1 MIGFA
6 CKFHD
11 TNSKIAEAIQY
22 RTVTAK
28 TISGL
33 SSAEALLKVT
43 SVVMENI
50 RMLALSLAYLKTL
63 PSGRRM
69 FRITSDLL
77 PLMTHPQF
85 FKIYQMGDLMK
96 NIEKQLLTLGDY
108 ARLHGIKLSMHPGQ
122 YTVLN
127 SDNHNTRT
135 MAVADIE
142 YHARIGRALG
152 YTSSKEF
159 KINVHVNGRG
169 GLSAF
174 GVSYKML
181 SREAR
186 AFLTLEN
193 DEMSAG
199 IEDVLEYCEKFHIP
213 AVLDIHHHWVKT
225 GEYISPRD
233 PRIERILRT
242 WNGNR
247 PTMHYSCPRK
257 EVLIEAGHD
266 NDLEM
271 PDRDY
276 LLANGSTL
284 LSLRKHS
291 DTFDNITA
299 DMWALSFHEM
309 FDIMCEAKH
318 TNVAAESLYK
328 LSQSLTVD
336 LIYDT

>member
-6 CKFHD
+6 CKFYGTD
-11 TNSKIAEAIQY
+11 SKLAESIQY

-28 TISGL
+28 TVSGL
-33 SSAEALLKVT
+33 SSEEAYAKVT
-43 SVVMENI
+43 SVVSENL

-63 PSGRRM
+63 PAGRRM

-85 FKIYQMGDLMK
+85 FKIYQMGDLMRI
-96 NIEKQLLTLGDY
+96 IEKQLAILGDY

-127 SDNHNTRT
+127 SENHDTRI

-142 YHARIGRALG
+142 YHTRIGRALG

-159 KINVHVNGRG
+159 KINVHVNGKG
-169 GLSAF
+169 GLTAF
-174 GVSYKML
+174 GISYKML
-181 SREAR
+181 TREAR

-193 DEMSAG
+193 DELSSS
-199 IEDVLEYCEKFHIP
+199 IDTVLEYCEKFHVP
-213 AVLDIHHHWVKT
+213 AVLDIHHHWVMT

-233 PRIERILRT
+233 PRIERILNT

-247 PTMHYSCPRK
+247 PTLHYSCPRK
-257 EVLIEAGHD
+257 EVLVDAGHD
-266 NDLEM
+266 NDLEL
-271 PDRDY
+271 PDRDE
-276 LLANGSTL
+276 LLANGATL
-284 LSLRKHS
+284 PLLRKHS

-318 TNVAAESLYK
+318 TNQAAESLYK